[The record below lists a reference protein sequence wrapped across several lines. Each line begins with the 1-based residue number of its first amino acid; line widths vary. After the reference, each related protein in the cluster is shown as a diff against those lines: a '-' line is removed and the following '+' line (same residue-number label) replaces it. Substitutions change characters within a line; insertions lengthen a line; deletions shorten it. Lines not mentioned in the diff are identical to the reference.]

1 MLHLLGEILECWSK
15 VEGYWE
21 SCRFLTGDIGP
32 MGIASSNWEISGGEG
47 LARMDRVEGYTF
59 LEKGVILT
67 RKLRTLM

>member
-1 MLHLLGEILECWSK
+1 MLHLLGEILECSSK

-32 MGIASSNWEISGGEG
+32 MGIASSNREISGGEG

-59 LEKGVILT
+59 LEKEVILS